1 MKPRYS
7 DTRGDLGERIL
18 KNQPT
23 DNQNEVYIDRDIIV
37 LAHPEIAQLPNWVVA
52 LVAAGGLAAALSTA
66 AGLLLVI
73 SSAISHD
80 LLRNTLARHL
90 TDKQELR
97 WARVSASVAIIIAGL
112 FGIYPP
118 GFVAEVVAFAFGLAA
133 ASFFPIILLG
143 IFSTR
148 MNREAAI
155 AGMLSGLIFTASYII
170 FFKFIG
176 PEFNTAEYWWL
187 GVSPEGIGTLG
198 MILNFLVSF
207 IVMQMTPPP
216 PQEVQD
222 MVRNIR
228 IPR

>member
-1 MKPRYS
+1 MV
-7 DTRGDLGERIL
+7 TREDILRTAGDLITG
-18 KNQPT
+18 
-23 DNQNEVYIDRDIIV
+23 DR
-37 LAHPEIAQLPNWVVA
+37 QRTY
-52 LVAAGGLAAALSTA
+52 G
-66 AGLLLVI
+66 
-73 SSAISHD
+73 SAKASHA
-80 LLRNTLARHL
+80 T
-90 TDKQELR
+90 
-97 WARVSASVAIIIAGL
+97 
-112 FGIYPP
+112 
-118 GFVAEVVAFAFGLAA
+118 
-133 ASFFPIILLG
+133 
-143 IFSTR
+143 
-148 MNREAAI
+148 I

-170 FFKFIG
+170 FFKFIA